1 MTLPSQN
8 DTAIHDVIEERPDSD
23 HAGTAASG
31 PDGNGVLD
39 GLSPPAQESDA
50 GARDRNRFGYIDRF
64 VGGVLHGL
72 ASAPRMLKPHAV
84 NAVYVPPDESSEL
97 SHASELSSSTETLGA
112 AAQGGDLHGKLATIE
127 DRPVF
132 GYIDRFVDG
141 LLEGWAISPSKPGV
155 PVLAQCVV
163 NGRPY
168 LVKRADDPRP
178 DVGAAGYGS
187 MTCGFSF
194 DLLPALNKLKLGEP
208 LTVEVYAGHETLS
221 KLGEWTSDWRAAFGV
236 YGEFSKEKIAKLTS
250 ICLKIIAESETP
262 DEERDVYFE
271 DAELGADAP
280 ESSAPPAFEKM
291 FAPTT
296 TPTTLRAMAGGKA
309 PPPSGYVDYVRYRYK
324 VDRSIQLGFSSAEN
338 DDLMK
343 WYLAAYLP
351 LRGWRRA
358 PLSAQ
363 EIKYLNE
370 PGAHK
375 PCTRAMCYYLP
386 EPMKA
391 KSPDSAEVRFEIAYW
406 WAVEHAPTL
415 HAEDCLVPAW
425 CVESLRQI
433 HFEWRSM
440 PFNLNFF
447 IERYFSKSTE
457 LHFLDMHQLGDRV
470 LFYVYMIVQA
480 SRRPDLLRFLPREP
494 LRRLLEARVADA
506 NGDERGFDDLIF
518 RALGLSEWAFSLDR
532 LRQATRKRMFDI
544 DEMRF
549 LTLSPGGHRCLGA
562 GLPLPAKSKTTD
574 IQIIGPFRKASGLG
588 QASRLSADMIAREGF
603 ETSAFDFGLDNPAPE
618 GFSTAF
624 EHGGLKHAKINL
636 IHLNAESI
644 PLVYAYMP
652 DVFRSSYNI
661 GYFYWEL
668 DTPAN
673 CHYLALELLDEIW
686 VSSEYCRSIYANVT
700 TKPIVNVGM
709 CAEHLDGVSRRE
721 ARAYVADRLGSSKDD
736 FVFLSAF
743 DSFSFI
749 QRKNPISVI
758 RAFRAAFPDDPRM
771 RLVLKTHNR
780 QFVGDPQQVRI
791 WSGIEEE
798 MGGDERIT
806 VINETMTYEDL
817 RKLKAGSDCFVSL
830 HRSEGW
836 GFGMIEAMG
845 SGIPVVATGYSGNM
859 DFCTPETCWLVD
871 YDMAY
876 LYPEDYI
883 FVVPGQQWAEPR
895 LDSAVAQMR
904 AVAYDAEDRARR
916 VEAATRFVQSNFS
929 EEAIAARYAARLRE
943 LIK

>member
-1 MTLPSQN
+1 
-8 DTAIHDVIEERPDSD
+8 VIEERSESD
-23 HAGTAASG
+23 DAS
-31 PDGNGVLD
+31 GVLD
-39 GLSPPAQESDA
+39 DPPSPAQDSAAASDGAES
-50 GARDRNRFGYIDRF
+50 ARDRNRFGYIDRF
-64 VGGVLHGL
+64 VGGVLHGI
-72 ASAPRMLKPHAV
+72 ASAPRMLKPHTPTA
-84 NAVYVPPDESSEL
+84 ADDLPHD
-97 SHASELSSSTETLGA
+97 ASELSISNDAIAA
-112 AAQGGDLHGKLATIE
+112 AAQGGDLNGKLATIE
-127 DRPVF
+127 DRQVF

-141 LLEGWAISPSKPGV
+141 LLEGWAIAPKNPGL
-155 PVLAQCVV
+155 PVFAQCVV
-163 NGRPY
+163 NGRPF

-187 MTCGFSF
+187 KTCGFSF

-208 LTVEVYAGHETLS
+208 LTIEIYAGHETLT
-221 KLGEWTSDWRAAFGV
+221 KLGEWTSDWRATFGL
-236 YGEFSKEKIAKLTS
+236 YGEVSKEKIAKLTS
-250 ICLKIIAESETP
+250 ICLRILAESETP
-262 DEERDVYFE
+262 DEERDVYFT
-271 DAELGADAP
+271 DAESDGADA
-280 ESSAPPAFEKM
+280 EASSVPPAFEKM

-296 TPTTLRAMAGGKA
+296 TPTTVRAMMGGAA
-309 PPPSGYVDYVRYRYK
+309 PLPSGYIDYVRYRYK
-324 VDRSIQLGFSSAEN
+324 VDRSIQLGLSSAEN
-338 DDLMK
+338 DDLMR

-351 LRGWRRA
+351 MRAWRRA

-363 EIKYLNE
+363 ELKYLNG
-370 PGAHK
+370 PGDHK
-375 PCTRAMCYYLP
+375 PSTRAMCYYLP
-386 EPMKA
+386 DPLKG
-391 KSPDSAEVRFEIAYW
+391 KNDSAEHRFEIAYW

-447 IERYFSKSTE
+447 IERYFSKFTE

-470 LFYVYMIVQA
+470 LFYLYMIVQA
-480 SRRPDLLRFLPREP
+480 VRRPDLLRFMPREP
-494 LRRLLEARVADA
+494 LQRLLETRVADA
-506 NGDERGFDDLIF
+506 SGEQRGFDDLIF
-518 RALGLSEWAFSLDR
+518 QVLGLSEWAFSLQR
-532 LRQATRKRMFDI
+532 LRSAARKRMFDI

-549 LTLSPGGHRCLGA
+549 RTLSPGGHRCLGA
-562 GLPLPAKSKTTD
+562 ALPLPARSKTTD
-574 IQIIGPFRKASGLG
+574 IQMIGPFLKASGLG
-588 QASRLSADMIAREGF
+588 QAARRSAEMIARGGF
-603 ETSAFDFGLDNPAPE
+603 RTSAFDFGLDNPAPE

-686 VSSEYCRSIYANVT
+686 VSSEYCRSTYVNAT
-700 TKPIVNVGM
+700 SKPVVNVGM

-721 ARAYVADRLGSSKDD
+721 ARAYVADRLGSSPDD

-758 RAFRAAFPDDPRM
+758 RAFRAAFPEDPRM

-780 QFVGDPQQVRI
+780 QFIGDPQQIRM

-798 MGGDERIT
+798 VGGDERIT
-806 VINETMTYEDL
+806 IINETLSYEEL
-817 RKLKAGSDCFVSL
+817 RKLKAGSDCFISL

-871 YDMAY
+871 YDLVC

-883 FVVPGQQWAEPR
+883 FVVPGQKWAEPR
-895 LDSAVAQMR
+895 LASAVAQMR
-904 AVAYDAEDRARR
+904 SVAYDAGERARR
-916 VEAATRFVQSNFS
+916 VDAATRYVQANFS
-929 EEAIAARYAARLRE
+929 EQAITARYAARLRE
-943 LIK
+943 LMK